1 MTRIPVLIATALI
14 ISSSV
19 PANAQVPGVDPQ
31 FISSLAQGLGGAT
44 NQQAEG
50 AAGAI
55 FGLAKSR
62 LSAEDFAKV
71 AGAVPGMDGLLK
83 AAPAPA
89 AASAIGTSGVANL
102 AGLSSV
108 AGAFSKLGLKPD
120 MVSKAIPIITGY
132 VTKSGGSAVGNILAG
147 VLK

>member
-1 MTRIPVLIATALI
+1 MTRMSLLIATALI
-14 ISSSV
+14 IVWSV
-19 PANAQVPGVDPQ
+19 PADAQVPGVDSQ

-44 NQQAEG
+44 TQQAEG

-62 LSAEDFAKV
+62 LNPADFAKV

-83 AAPAPA
+83 AAPAVA
-89 AASAIGTSGVANL
+89 AGAIGTAGGAGV
-102 AGLSSV
+102 AGLSSL
-108 AGAFSKLGLKPD
+108 AGSFGKLGLKPD
-120 MVSKAIPIITGY
+120 MVAKAIPIVTDY
-132 VTKSGGSAVGNILAG
+132 VTKSGGSAVGSLLAG

>member
-1 MTRIPVLIATALI
+1 
-14 ISSSV
+14 
-19 PANAQVPGVDPQ
+19 
-31 FISSLAQGLGGAT
+31 
-44 NQQAEG
+44 
-50 AAGAI
+50 
-55 FGLAKSR
+55 